1 MKVLVV
7 GAAGRT
13 GRLVCQRAKAAG
25 HEVTAL
31 ARHEPEGLPEGV
43 RFVKGDARE
52 AALGE
57 AMKGQDAVVVAIAH
71 KRELPNNDVSDVTQK
86 VIKAMKAAGAKR
98 LVVVTGAQIGHP
110 EEKLSWMLKP
120 RPWLLGET
128 IMLEIEDRRL
138 QEQLVQHSELEWTIV
153 RPPRLTD
160 GGAKGGY
167 REGPDL
173 ELGAFASLSREDLA
187 QWIVEK
193 GLDDATIG
201 KATCV
206 AY

>member
-31 ARHEPEGLPEGV
+31 SRHQPKGLPEGV
-43 RFVKGDARE
+43 RFVQGDARE
-52 AALGE
+52 AALDE
-57 AMKGQDAVVVAIAH
+57 AMKGQEAVVVAVAH
-71 KRELPNNDVSDVTQK
+71 KRELPNNVVSDITQK
-86 VIKAMKAAGAKR
+86 VIKAMKACGAKR
-98 LVVVTGAQIGHP
+98 LVVVSGAQIGHP
-110 EEKLSWMLKP
+110 EEKLSFALKP

-128 IMLEIEDRRL
+128 IMLELEDRRL
-138 QEQLVQHSELEWTIV
+138 QERLVMHSELEWTIV

-160 GGAKGGY
+160 GPAKGRY

-193 GLDDATIG
+193 GLSEETIG